1 MSALENMYGHLAIDG
16 MDAYSDLGFIVL
28 NGSMESW
35 LLYPEVKE
43 RFTHDWKDEDGIEV
57 DLENVHLKEKKTS
70 LKVYF
75 IVDSEIEFWN
85 KCKLTLDLLTSPGLR
100 TIYYR
105 AMDKEF
111 SVYYTNATNPVRF
124 KGPKNVDQIIIGM
137 TFHFVMPDPSA
148 MVERL
153 IAPASISL
161 IVGDIVGSGTFTYSV
176 FPSTASQN
184 IRATITPLTGNAYV
198 AGNMIYATEP
208 GTVRLRVASTV
219 DGSVY
224 AEAVINVYPQ
234 NIIYFADGEMLGDGI
249 NYITEY

>member
-1 MSALENMYGHLAIDG
+1 MSGLNSMYGHFAIDG
-16 MDAYSDLGFIVL
+16 MDAYGDLGFIVL
-28 NGSMESW
+28 DGSMENW
-35 LLYPEVKE
+35 LLYPEIKE
-43 RFTHDWKDEDGIEV
+43 PFSHDWKDEDGIEV
-57 DLENVHLKEKKTS
+57 DLEHVHLKEKKVD

-75 IVDSEIEFWN
+75 ITDSEIEFWS
-85 KCKLTLDLLTSPGLR
+85 KYKTALDLLTSPGLR
-100 TIYYR
+100 TVYYR

-111 SVYYTNATNPVRF
+111 SVYYTRATNPQRV
-124 KGPKNVDQIIIGM
+124 KGPKNADRIIIGM

-161 IVGDIVGSGTFTYSV
+161 TVGDIVGSGTFTYSV
-176 FPSTASQN
+176 SPSTASQN
-184 IRATITPLTGNAYV
+184 IRAAITPLTGNAYV

-208 GTVRLRVASTV
+208 GTVRLRVASAV